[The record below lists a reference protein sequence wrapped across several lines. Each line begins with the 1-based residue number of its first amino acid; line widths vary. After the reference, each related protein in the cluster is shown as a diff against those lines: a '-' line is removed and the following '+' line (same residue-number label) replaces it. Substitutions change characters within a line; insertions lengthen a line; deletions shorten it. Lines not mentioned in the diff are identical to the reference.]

1 MRVLG
6 ADVWDGRWV
15 GVVLDDTHT
24 THHNGTRGISVQAH
38 TAADVRT
45 LVTIAQRGGPLA
57 VVGLDIPIGLAERG
71 HRLADLA
78 ARAALGARRSSV
90 FLTPVRAALEAG
102 SHAGAVAISRRATG
116 AGVSI
121 QAYGLRA
128 KILEVDAWVRD
139 TAGAGADGRP
149 RVVEVHPEV
158 AFGVMAAMEAGV
170 EAGDARGCLPLPDR
184 KKSWA
189 GAARR
194 RSLLAAHDVVVPDDL
209 GEAGRAAVDDVL
221 DAAAVA
227 WVARRVAQGVARS
240 WPDPPE
246 ITPDG
251 WPAAI
256 WS

>member
-15 GVVLDDTHT
+15 GVVLDD
-24 THHNGTRGISVQAH
+24 GDDSADGVVGGRVEAH
-38 TAADVRT
+38 TAADVRA
-45 LVTIAQRGGPLA
+45 LVAAAQRGGPLA

-71 HRLADLA
+71 HRAADLE
-78 ARAALGARRSSV
+78 ARRVLGARRSSV
-90 FLTPVRAALEAG
+90 FVTPVRAALEAG
-102 SHAGAVAISRRATG
+102 SHAEAVAISREATG
-116 AGVSI
+116 VGVSV

-128 KILEVDAWVRD
+128 KVLEVDAWLRD
-139 TAGAGADGRP
+139 PAATTRHGGRGGM

-158 AFGVMAAMEAGV
+158 AFGRLAALR
-170 EAGDARGCLPLPDR
+170 AGDADGCHPLADR

-194 RSLLAAHDVVVPDDL
+194 RALLAAAGVVVPDEI

-221 DAAAVA
+221 DAAVVA
-227 WVARRVAQGVARS
+227 WVALRAALGLARPL
-240 WPDPPE
+240 PDPPQV
-246 ITPDG
+246 TPDG

>member
-15 GVVLDDTHT
+15 GVVLDD
-24 THHNGTRGISVQAH
+24 GDDSVDDVVGGRVEAH
-38 TAADVRT
+38 TAADVRA
-45 LVTIAQRGGPLA
+45 LVAAAQRGGPLA

-71 HRLADLA
+71 HRAADLE
-78 ARAALGARRSSV
+78 ARRVLGARRSSV
-90 FLTPVRAALEAG
+90 FVTPVRAALEAG
-102 SHAGAVAISRRATG
+102 SHAEAVVISREATG
-116 AGVSI
+116 AGVSV

-128 KILEVDAWVRD
+128 KVLEVDAWVRD
-139 TAGAGADGRP
+139 PAASVGHGGM

-158 AFGVMAAMEAGV
+158 AFGRLAALR
-170 EAGDARGCLPLPDR
+170 AGDADGCHPLADR

-194 RSLLAAHDVVVPDDL
+194 RALLAAAGVVVPDEM

-221 DAAAVA
+221 DAAVVA
-227 WVARRVAQGVARS
+227 WVARRVGLGAARPL
-240 WPDPPE
+240 PDPPQV
-246 ITPDG
+246 TPDG